1 MKNTPKN
8 TTWNRKWSE
17 VNASEVATRVKNGK
31 TEVKFPNVGDV
42 FRSDELDDM
51 WCQDMFLQD
60 VINVG

>member
-1 MKNTPKN
+1 METKN
-8 TTWNRKWSE
+8 TTWTRKWSE

-31 TEVKFPNVGDV
+31 TEVKFPNIGDV

-60 VINVG
+60 VINEG